1 MSQLLGRWGQNP
13 KYFQKSGLRAP
24 LTHFHTV
31 RSVVRQGRVA
41 ALHPD
46 RAEFQNG
53 TNLPRYSYKFFP
65 NSLVLQVLAP
75 YYNLRLKVEQCQPPA
90 DRIGCML
97 TAPATDLLPL
107 QVCPSS
113 RCTYIS
119 SPIKM
124 NYLLR
129 SNCFRQTVFIQDK
142 KLVLQPVSLCQQV
155 IFLSERV

>member
-1 MSQLLGRWGQNP
+1 MQNKHQFFFISFGCPNFRGGGRGSSRLGQNP

-46 RAEFQNG
+46 RVEFQNG

-75 YYNLRLKVEQCQPPA
+75 YYNLRLKKIKVDQCQPPA

-107 QVCPSS
+107 QVSPSS
-113 RCTYIS
+113 RCIYI
-119 SPIKM
+119 
-124 NYLLR
+124 L
-129 SNCFRQTVFIQDK
+129 SNNK
-142 KLVLQPVSLCQQV
+142 
-155 IFLSERV
+155 